1 MVSTQVFHTKWC
13 CTVDCF
19 FQEIDNLGVNQQHQ
33 TWLFRGQNRDWPL
46 RPPSMRYPFLRRYV
60 VPAYRYLRQVIESKS
75 AEQLSADAK
84 LNLKLY
90 VQRRVEDLT
99 VRRFAEVADR
109 SHLHVPTDSR
119 FELGG
124 EFFKINA
131 DELEHAV
138 LGTLEPLRPPT
149 SVVDALA
156 QHHRVPTR
164 LIDWTYSPYV
174 AAYFATCIDLKDE
187 AKRHQHK
194 HDPMVVWAVNYTSLE
209 LQNSDLSLVVQP
221 RSQVGYLKAQDGAF
235 LFDKKADRDYRERKR
250 WVCFEEKLSK
260 SEFAN
265 TYVKYEIPFGQH
277 STLRRRLMQFGM
289 SEPNLMPSFD
299 VVRKWTLDYY
309 AKHPE
314 SLFWLPQ

>member
-164 LIDWTYSPYV
+164 CIVSDYNGVLSYSQKD
-174 AAYFATCIDLKDE
+174 ALWDRYFTLAPQRLRQPAELYKIV
-187 AKRHQHK
+187 KR
-194 HDPMVVWAVNYTSLE
+194 A
-209 LQNSDLSLVVQP
+209 
-221 RSQVGYLKAQDGAF
+221 
-235 LFDKKADRDYRERKR
+235 
-250 WVCFEEKLSK
+250 
-260 SEFAN
+260 
-265 TYVKYEIPFGQH
+265 
-277 STLRRRLMQFGM
+277 
-289 SEPNLMPSFD
+289 
-299 VVRKWTLDYY
+299 
-309 AKHPE
+309 
-314 SLFWLPQ
+314 